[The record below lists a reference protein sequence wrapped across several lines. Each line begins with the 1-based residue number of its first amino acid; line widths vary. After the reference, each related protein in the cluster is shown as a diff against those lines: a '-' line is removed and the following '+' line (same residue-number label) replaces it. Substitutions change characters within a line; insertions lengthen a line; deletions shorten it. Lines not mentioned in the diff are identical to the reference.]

1 MKSGFTGK
9 GDKEIS
15 LQVSPKSVGANV
27 KETTLKNGGS
37 HKKGGKK

>member
-1 MKSGFTGK
+1 MKSGYTGK

-15 LQVSPKSVGANV
+15 LTPSPKSVGANV

-37 HKKGGKK
+37 HKKGGKR